1 MEKENKYYEVIENLI
16 KTHKKFPGLEPIIEN
31 IIDDVYSHS
40 EVIISTVNND
50 AVVNAYLAKVVS
62 TSIITVPKRMNFH
75 NAIKPHVTVSTV
87 MPEIKPEVTKV
98 DNSLVDKMIN
108 SSEKTEVI
116 IPTEEEK
123 ELVIDEV
130 TQPEIIE
137 EVTVEPLEEKEEIVP
152 ENEPEQLIEEINLGE
167 YEVESESKA
176 EAEAEIE
183 DEQPLLFEEKT
194 ELEEISDSVLEQDVQ
209 EELVLEESL
218 LLEEPKEEKELLLEE
233 PDATIEEI
241 IEGHEQVEPTFTED
255 IVNLEENYIE
265 ELPEKNLET
274 SLEFEEETLEETE
287 VEEILEPENV
297 LEESLAI
304 LEEEAP
310 EELILETEDKQDEI
324 IAEVDELPEVSEDDL
339 SLDFDIQEEALETTE
354 EPLLVEESAQQDELL
369 PEEDTFEVI
378 EDNSITLDTFS
389 NDDDLTEF
397 MIEEPQELELS
408 SETNESTEGVNF
420 VATDYSKFEFT
431 PDKTESEQSFDVD
444 LIVKE
449 LTELD
454 NKKPEL
460 SILEIYNLKYK
471 DNMPVSEISSKLD
484 ISENR
489 VIEALNEIIAVL

>member
-16 KTHKKFPGLEPIIEN
+16 KAHKKFPGLEPIIED

-75 NAIKPHVTVSTV
+75 NEIKPHVTVSTV
-87 MPEIKPEVTKV
+87 IPEVKPEVTKV

-116 IPTEEEK
+116 IPAEEELIV
-123 ELVIDEV
+123 EEVI
-130 TQPEIIE
+130 QPEIIE
-137 EVTVEPLEEKEEIVP
+137 EVTVEPLEEKEEIVS
-152 ENEPEQLIEEINLGE
+152 EKEPEQLIEEINLGE

-176 EAEAEIE
+176 EAEIE
-183 DEQPLLFEEKT
+183 DEQPLLFEEET
-194 ELEEISDSVLEQDVQ
+194 ELEEISDRVLEQDVQ
-209 EELVLEESL
+209 EELVLEDDL
-218 LLEEPKEEKELLLEE
+218 LLEEPKEEKELILEE

-241 IEGHEQVEPTFTED
+241 IEEHEQVEPTFTED
-255 IVNLEENYIE
+255 IVNLEENSVE
-265 ELPEKNLET
+265 ELPEENLET
-274 SLEFEEETLEETE
+274 SLEFEDVQEETLEETE
-287 VEEILEPENV
+287 VEAILEPENV

-304 LEEEAP
+304 LEEEAS
-310 EELILETEDKQDEI
+310 EELILETEDNQDEI

-339 SLDFDIQEEALETTE
+339 SLDFDIQEETLEITE
-354 EPLLVEESAQQDELL
+354 EPLFVEESGQQDELL

-420 VATDYSKFEFT
+420 VATDYSRFEFT
-431 PDKTESEQSFDVD
+431 PDKTESEQNFDVD